1 LIKLPWGEIR
11 GFDPLFG
18 EMGLDGSNTAGKS
31 LGSVATGALGINFS
45 VSGQVDQ
52 GEKKVPKFPGEG
64 GASTTGLAE
73 LF

>member
-1 LIKLPWGEIR
+1 LIKLPWVEIC
-11 GFDPLFG
+11 GFQPLFG
-18 EMGLDGSNTAGKS
+18 EMGLNGSDASGKS

-52 GEKKVPKFPGEG
+52 GEKKVPKFPGKG
-64 GASTTGLAE
+64 GASTPGLAE

>member
-1 LIKLPWGEIR
+1 
-11 GFDPLFG
+11 
-18 EMGLDGSNTAGKS
+18 MGLNGSNTTGKS
-31 LGSVATGALGINFS
+31 LGSIATGALGINFS

-52 GEKKVPKFPGEG
+52 GEKKVPEFPGKG